1 MYSILSERKKRMSS
15 NGNIVS
21 VLKQKMVDNKM
32 QVERYK
38 EEIKEKE
45 NFVQVYV
52 RMEALGEN
60 NRMVLYSGTS

>member
-1 MYSILSERKKRMSS
+1 MIIVGDISDQIRRMSS

-45 NFVQVYV
+45 GLVQVDIWSDDLE
-52 RMEALGEN
+52 RK
-60 NRMVLYSGTS
+60 

>member
-1 MYSILSERKKRMSS
+1 MSS

-52 RMEALGEN
+52 GSSWRK
-60 NRMVLYSGTS
+60 

>member
-1 MYSILSERKKRMSS
+1 MVINVGDISDQIRRMSS

-45 NFVQVYV
+45 GLVQVGIWSDDL
-52 RMEALGEN
+52 EGK
-60 NRMVLYSGTS
+60 

>member
-1 MYSILSERKKRMSS
+1 MIIVGDISDQIRRMSS

-45 NFVQVYV
+45 GLVQVDIWSDDL
-52 RMEALGEN
+52 EGK
-60 NRMVLYSGTS
+60 S

>member
-45 NFVQVYV
+45 GLVQVDIWSDDL
-52 RMEALGEN
+52 EGK
-60 NRMVLYSGTS
+60 S

>member
-1 MYSILSERKKRMSS
+1 MSS

-21 VLKQKMVDNKM
+21 VLKQKMVDTKM

-60 NRMVLYSGTS
+60 NRMVLYSGPS

>member
-1 MYSILSERKKRMSS
+1 MVINVGDISDQIRRMSS

-45 NFVQVYV
+45 GLVQVDIWSDDL
-52 RMEALGEN
+52 EGK
-60 NRMVLYSGTS
+60 

>member
-1 MYSILSERKKRMSS
+1 MIIVGDISDQIRRMSS

-45 NFVQVYV
+45 GLVQVDIWSDDL
-52 RMEALGEN
+52 EGK
-60 NRMVLYSGTS
+60 

>member
-1 MYSILSERKKRMSS
+1 MVIFVGDISDQIKRMSS

-45 NFVQVYV
+45 VLVQVDIWSDDLV
-52 RMEALGEN
+52 GK
-60 NRMVLYSGTS
+60 

>member
-1 MYSILSERKKRMSS
+1 MSS

-45 NFVQVYV
+45 GLVQVDIWSDDL
-52 RMEALGEN
+52 EGK
-60 NRMVLYSGTS
+60 S

>member
-1 MYSILSERKKRMSS
+1 MVINVGDISDQIRRMSS

-45 NFVQVYV
+45 GLVQVGIWSDDLE
-52 RMEALGEN
+52 RK
-60 NRMVLYSGTS
+60 

>member
-1 MYSILSERKKRMSS
+1 MSS